1 MKTLNIPSSR
11 PAALTPSPALGVLV
25 LLGYILLIAYGSL
38 YPLSGWRAP
47 DEDLRS
53 LLSAPWPRYI
63 SRSDILVNI
72 LVYIPVGGLA
82 AWLLAHRQPGL
93 LRIVSA
99 IMVATLSGVLLS
111 IGMET
116 LQMYLP
122 NRVAS
127 KLDVWVNGF
136 GTLLGALLAATV
148 ARFTRPGTLL
158 FNARQE
164 WFLPGRVVEI
174 GLATLGLWMMFQI
187 GPLAFALDTGYVR
200 QALPT
205 LWQSIQE
212 SSQFNLPRAAAY
224 ALDTAAFGVLTALLV
239 KPGRRWLALF
249 SGFVAA
255 VVLVKIFF
263 MGRDFTAEM
272 LAGPAS
278 GIVLLLLLIHLD
290 RRLMAYAGTAALLA
304 GFFAAEIATSGTAP
318 AWAQIAQPMNWIPFR
333 GQMHALTGLLDILA
347 GIKPFLAL
355 GCMVSLVTRPYL
367 RSQVMLLGTL
377 LLGILVFGLEW
388 AQQSIPGRHADITD
402 VLLALAAW
410 LLPWL
415 WRGER
420 HAVPASPAAAVP
432 FGASRHSVW
441 RWIAA
446 AMLLLAATAA
456 AGVWWFWQ
464 PIERGLSEVTKSRYP
479 QPEELPAVT
488 LPRFRD
494 AHPRL
499 PAPSASDI
507 RRIVTEN
514 PEFFRFQRQRA
525 NGGQGDL
532 WSVILMARA
541 EPGSQDLGV
550 LHKRLMDLEY
560 TWRGHEQAKPIA
572 LAYDWLYEQWDD
584 RQRAELRE
592 KVVEG
597 CEYLIKLIRNDRLSP
612 YNVYLYNSPFQAL
625 VAATLA
631 LYGDDARGEPA
642 MRFTYDLWINRV
654 LPVWRQ
660 IMGKNGGWHE
670 GGEYIGIGIGQA
682 VYQVPAMWRSA
693 TGEDLFATEPGIR
706 GFLDFAIYRTRPDG
720 THFRWGDAGFFDKI
734 ISDLAPLAIEYR
746 DAAAYSLRPPRAELA
761 PTSWPWGPLS
771 APELNKPDVVSRLPL
786 SRFFDGLGLLVA
798 RSDWTANAT
807 YVTFKAGDN
816 YWSHSHLD
824 QGAFTLYKG
833 GELAIDSGAY
843 GPNYG
848 SDHHMNYTYQTI
860 AHNTIT
866 VTDPG
871 DTVPAP
877 GKKGKEGRAI
887 ANDGGQRR
895 IGSGWGVEPAPLD
908 RKEWEAKRDTYHTGE
923 IEKRLER
930 DGLSIAVAD
939 VTPAYTNRAS
949 GSGDF
954 SSRTRRVERFWRI
967 FGYDRMDDVIVIFDQ
982 VKATNPEFR
991 KRWLLHTI
999 EQPDVTDNGFVAQI
1013 SPDPQRPGHGGGRV
1027 EGHVLLPKNASIQ
1040 RVGGKGFEFFVDG
1053 RNYDENGKLADIV
1066 RARNKDVE
1074 PGAWRIEVSPSTPA
1088 AEDAFLTVLLPT
1100 GAGRLPPHQVRL
1112 IEDGAGRP
1120 GCEIIGPNRTT
1131 RWWFEPGKNSVR
1143 IEVQGDGTTKTHT
1156 VAAPAPRPA
1165 DDRSL
1170 LERLVRLFK

>member
-1 MKTLNIPSSR
+1 MKTLNLPSSR
-11 PAALTPSPALGVLV
+11 PAAMTPSPALGVLV
-25 LLGYILLIAYGSL
+25 LLGYVLLIAYGSL

-53 LLSAPWPRYI
+53 LLTAPWPRYI
-63 SRSDILVNI
+63 SRSDILVNV
-72 LVYIPVGGLA
+72 LVYIPVGGLTV
-82 AWLLAHRQPGL
+82 WLLVHRRPGL
-93 LRIVSA
+93 SRIVSA
-99 IMVATLSGVLLS
+99 VVVATLFGVLLS

-136 GTLLGALLAATV
+136 GALLGATLSAAA
-148 ARFTRPGTLL
+148 ARFTRPGTRL
-158 FNARQE
+158 FAARQE

-187 GPLAFALDTGYVR
+187 GPLAFTLDLGHVR
-200 QALPT
+200 QALPA
-205 LWQSIQE
+205 LWQGLQE
-212 SSQFNLPRAAAY
+212 VSQFNLPRTMTY

-255 VVLVKIFF
+255 VALVKIFF

-272 LAGPAS
+272 LAGPAA
-278 GIVLLLLLIHLD
+278 GITLLLLLIRLD
-290 RRLMAYAGTAALLA
+290 RRTMAYAGAAALLA
-304 GFFAAEIATSGTAP
+304 GFFITEIASPKGMP
-318 AWAQIAQPMNWIPFR
+318 GQMAQIVLPMNWIPFR

-355 GCMVSLVTRPYL
+355 GCIVSLATRPYL
-367 RSQVMLLGTL
+367 RSQVMLLGGGVL
-377 LLGILVFGLEW
+377 AILVFGLEW

-420 HAVPASPAAAVP
+420 HSMPGSSAAAVP
-432 FGASRHSVW
+432 YRASGRSVW
-441 RWIAA
+441 RWVAA
-446 AMLLLAATAA
+446 AALLLAATTT

-479 QPEELPAVT
+479 QPEELPAVI
-488 LPRFRD
+488 LPHFRD
-494 AHPRL
+494 VHPRL
-499 PAPSASDI
+499 PAPSPSDI
-507 RRIVTEN
+507 RRINTEN
-514 PEFFRFQRQRA
+514 PEFFRFHRQRA
-525 NGGQGDL
+525 DNGRGELG
-532 WSVILMARA
+532 SVILMARA
-541 EPGSQDLGV
+541 EPGSQDLDV
-550 LHKRLMDLEY
+550 LHKRLMELEY

-572 LAYDWLYEQWDD
+572 LAYDWLYEQWSD
-584 RQRAELRE
+584 RQRDELRG
-592 KVVEG
+592 KVAEG

-660 IMGKNGGWHE
+660 VMGKNGGWHE

-682 VYQVPAMWRSA
+682 IYQVPAMWRNA

-706 GFLDFAIYRTRPDG
+706 GFLDFALYRTRPDG
-720 THFRWGDAGFFDKI
+720 SHFRWGDAGFFDKI
-734 ISDLAPLAIEYR
+734 IPDLAPLAIEYR

-761 PTSWPWGPLS
+761 PTSWPWGPLN
-771 APELNKPDVVSRLPL
+771 APGLNAPGAASRLPL
-786 SRFFDGLGLLVA
+786 SRFFDGLGMLVA
-798 RSDWTANAT
+798 RSDWTPNAT

-843 GPNYG
+843 ASYG
-848 SDHHMNYTYQTI
+848 SDHHMNYSYQTV

-866 VTDPG
+866 VTDPD

-877 GKKGKEGRAI
+877 GKKDKGARPI

-908 RKEWEAKRDTYHTGE
+908 RKEWEAKRDTYHTGS

-930 DGLSIAVAD
+930 DGLSVAVAD
-939 VTPAYTNRAS
+939 VTPAYTNRDS
-949 GSGDF
+949 GTGDF

-967 FGYDRMDDVIVIFDQ
+967 FGYDRTDDVIVIFDQ
-982 VKATNPEFR
+982 VKATKPEFR

-999 EQPDVTDNGFVAQI
+999 ERPDVTGDGFIAQI

-1027 EGHVLLPKNASIQ
+1027 EGHVLLPKNATIQ
-1040 RVGGKGFEFFVDG
+1040 RIGGKGFEFFVDG
-1053 RNYDENGKLADIV
+1053 RNYDENGKLNEIAL
-1066 RARNKDVE
+1066 ARNKDNE
-1074 PGAWRIEVSPSTPA
+1074 PGAWRVEVSPSAPA
-1088 AEDAFLTVLLPT
+1088 AEDVFLTVLLPT

-1112 IEDGAGRP
+1112 IEDSAGRP
-1120 GCEIIGPNRTT
+1120 GCEITGPGRTT
-1131 RWWFEPGKNSVR
+1131 RWWFEPGKNGVR
-1143 IEVQGDGTTKTHT
+1143 IEIQEGGSTKTHT
-1156 VAAPAPRPA
+1156 VAAPAPRSA